1 MKKNTSPSKP
11 NIAIQSWLRPA
22 LTPVPANV
30 DFQRF
35 KATLED
41 VSNVLTSSSLEMHA
55 VELALEDFPSEEAAA
70 RNRRA
75 RFAIESLRIE
85 IVRHLLGLVSFRQ
98 AARMICSSDLLAEF
112 CGLRA
117 IDGIRGAAKSTIER
131 RSKILTEEQLRQL
144 LGRLTEVCGNAE
156 LAGTIGLDEAVPM
169 DVCLVDSTCLDANIH
184 YPVDWVLLRDVSV
197 TLIKAMTLVRGAGVK
212 VRMPEEPKDFAG
224 RMNRLCMEMTH
235 SRHKQGSKKKRKA
248 IFREMKRLLR
258 TIGDHALRHK
268 QKLEKQFDR
277 TRFSKVQATRIC
289 ERIQG
294 KLDQIDTVIH
304 QAHERIIGGRNLANK
319 DKLLSVHESEVR
331 VIKRGKAGRDVE
343 FGNTLFISENQ
354 QGYITDWK
362 LYRDTCPGE
371 NKQLAESLE
380 RRKELDLN
388 EPVRAVCTDRG
399 FAGKAT
405 SALLEKMNVFDASC
419 PREVKVLRERMKE
432 REFRELQKRR
442 GGTEARIAILTNRW
456 LGGKVRAK
464 GHEHRALAV
473 GWGVLAHNLWFIARK
488 LADLR
493 KRRPAAA
500 A

>member
-1 MKKNTSPSKP
+1 VNKKKNPSKP
-11 NIAIQSWLRPA
+11 EIAIQSWLRPA
-22 LTPVPANV
+22 ITPVPANV

-35 KATLED
+35 KSVLDDISNILE
-41 VSNVLTSSSLEMHA
+41 TSALEREA
-55 VELALEDFPSEEAAA
+55 ISLALESFPNEDARS

-75 RFAIESLRIE
+75 EFAVESLRIE
-85 IVRHLLGLVSFRQ
+85 ILRHLLGLASFR
-98 AARMICSSDLLAEF
+98 ATARMICSSDLLAQF
-112 CGLRA
+112 CGLLGM
-117 IDGIRGAAKSTIER
+117 DGIRGAGKSTIER
-131 RSKILTEEQLRQL
+131 RSKIFTEEQLRQL
-144 LGRLTEVCGNAE
+144 IERLTEACGNTE
-156 LAGTIGLDEAVPM
+156 SAGAIGLDEAVPM